1 MCRAPSPSPGLSR
14 APASSP
20 CRQVLAFA
28 GVFALEVL
36 WSLRFV
42 RRVRLARAKSL
53 ARRATNGSL
62 EGTKFSAA
70 NPIAN
75 GSLEGTN
82 FTGANPM
89 ARVILGRHGGV
100 APPPPPPPPP
110 SRGLLTPA
118 LSPPPPQPSHAHAAS
133 LLVGYSSAS
142 TQQPLPAR
150 RRGTQVVGVVSEW
163 GHGRDHEEGHQQ
175 DPFVPWPSTV
185 TTVDGSDAPPSRSS
199 SVTVGAAPPAVPP
212 PPPPPPA
219 GATPAAAIP
228 PLEARADSRVYSVQ
242 RMLGGVSHAVAW
254 PQDSKATPVSSPVSD
269 VGSAGTA

>member
-62 EGTKFSAA
+62 DGA
-70 NPIAN
+70 NFAV
-75 GSLEGTN
+75 S
-82 FTGANPM
+82 NPM
-89 ARVILGRHGGV
+89 ARAMLGRHGGV

-110 SRGLLTPA
+110 SLGPLTPA
-118 LSPPPPQPSHAHAAS
+118 LPPPPPQPSQAHAAS

-142 TQQPLPAR
+142 TQQPFPVR

-163 GHGRDHEEGHQQ
+163 GHGPHGRDHEEGHEQ
-175 DPFVPWPSTV
+175 DSFVPWTSTV
-185 TTVDGSDAPPSRSS
+185 TTVDGSDAPPSRST
-199 SVTVGAAPPAVPP
+199 SVGGAPPPAVPP
-212 PPPPPPA
+212 PPPPPPS
-219 GATPAAAIP
+219 GAAPAVAAVA

-242 RMLGGVSHAVAW
+242 RMLGGVSHSVAW